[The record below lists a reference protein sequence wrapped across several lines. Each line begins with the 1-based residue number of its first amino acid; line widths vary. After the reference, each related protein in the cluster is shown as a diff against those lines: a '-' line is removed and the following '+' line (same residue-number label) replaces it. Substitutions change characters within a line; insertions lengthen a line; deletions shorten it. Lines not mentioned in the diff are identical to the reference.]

1 MFRTLP
7 VFGADQ
13 RGVAEIVNGIMN
25 GKTNNTGTVTLA
37 TGGATTTTLTD
48 RRISADS
55 VILFAPSTFEASR
68 YIVPRGAF
76 QNDADQTFSAANT
89 PTVVAFSTVDSA
101 YGFSLASNKVTI
113 TNAGT
118 YNIQFSLQ
126 FSNMDSQIHEVTV
139 WLRKNG
145 TDVVGTGSKYAV
157 VSSHGGIDGYLI
169 AVANFFID
177 VAAND
182 YVELICATTST
193 QVYLERYAAS
203 TSPFTRPSIPSS
215 VITFTLVSPLPE
227 MYVSSQDQG
236 SATITHLANTTA
248 VPVANHSLSM
258 VVSLGQSE
266 MW

>member
-7 VFGADQ
+7 VFGGDQ
-13 RGVAEIVNGIMN
+13 RSVAEVVNNIMN
-25 GKTNNTGTVTLA
+25 GKTNNTGTITLA

-68 YIVPRGAF
+68 SIVPRGAF
-76 QNDADQTFSAANT
+76 QNDADQTFGAANT
-89 PTVVAFSTVDSA
+89 PTVVAFNTVDSA

-126 FSNMDSQIHEVTV
+126 FANMDTQIQEVTI

-145 TDVVGTGSKYAV
+145 TDITGTGSKYAV

-169 AVANFFID
+169 AVANFFVD

-182 YVELICATTST
+182 YIELVAATTST
-193 QVYLERYAAS
+193 QVYLERYTAS
-203 TSPFTRPSIPSS
+203 TSPYTRPSIPSS

-236 SATITHLANTTA
+236 TATITHLANSTA
-248 VPVANHSLSM
+248 GKTYKYAVI
-258 VVSLGQSE
+258 G
-266 MW
+266 